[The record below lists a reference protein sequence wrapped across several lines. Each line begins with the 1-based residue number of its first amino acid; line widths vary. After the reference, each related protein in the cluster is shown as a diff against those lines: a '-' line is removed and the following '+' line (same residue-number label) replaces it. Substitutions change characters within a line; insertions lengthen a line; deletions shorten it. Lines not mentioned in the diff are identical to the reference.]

1 LDVKAVRADI
11 AALFATDIFSSCE
24 INGPVFKA
32 CYVWLILN
40 LHELLQLL
48 SVRDARVMLANR
60 EIDVT
65 DLIQRARYA
74 IVHMA
79 GGAKSRATAT
89 AHPTSYE
96 VAAGEPSGFLD
107 DIAVCLGGVEVL
119 LRRDAAAAFDA
130 ACAALDSAPLR
141 ENG

>member
-40 LHELLQLL
+40 LHELLQVL
-48 SVRDARVMLANR
+48 SARNARVVLVDR
-60 EIDVT
+60 EVDVT

-79 GGAKSRATAT
+79 GGARSRSTAT
-89 AHPTSYE
+89 ARPSSYE

-107 DIAVCLGGVEVL
+107 DIALCLGGVEVL

-130 ACAALDSAPLR
+130 ACAALDSSPLQR
-141 ENG
+141 NG